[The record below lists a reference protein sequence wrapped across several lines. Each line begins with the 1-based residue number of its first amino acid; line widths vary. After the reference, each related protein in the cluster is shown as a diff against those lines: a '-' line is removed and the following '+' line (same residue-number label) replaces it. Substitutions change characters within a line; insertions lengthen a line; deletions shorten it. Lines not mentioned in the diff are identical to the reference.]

1 MGEELGPNTIGSG
14 ACLEGSTVG
23 FEADVTWHG
32 DPDDNPH
39 GMSAP
44 RKARISTTGLKT
56 LSASAFV
63 ELTIPR
69 VTLGSLSLALLRVNY
84 RLARLPL
91 QLFEDVAVSRLDE
104 QEPVRLAY
112 EQILIDC
119 DRAAAYLLND
129 ENAARRAAELER
141 RTMSVRL
148 LIAREHHRVQR
159 RGVILLDEQRER
171 FHQRRQQDAGPP
183 T

>member
-1 MGEELGPNTIGSG
+1 M
-14 ACLEGSTVG
+14 
-23 FEADVTWHG
+23 
-32 DPDDNPH
+32 
-39 GMSAP
+39 
-44 RKARISTTGLKT
+44 
-56 LSASAFV
+56 
-63 ELTIPR
+63 PR

-141 RTMSVRL
+141 RTTSVRL